1 MARFFY
7 AAREDPS
14 EVIDLIA
21 HRYGW
26 SLNEIK
32 SMPVTDMRPLLE
44 TVIIQERDKRI
55 REQWLALLPLMQMNV
70 IKYISEEDYKIRV
83 SGGDIDQR
91 PASEILAEVQAIRKE
106 IGEK

>member
-1 MARFFY
+1 MAGFFY
-7 AAREDPS
+7 TAREDPNGI
-14 EVIDLIA
+14 IDLIA

-32 SMPVTDMRPLLE
+32 NIPVTDMRPLLE
-44 TVIIQERDKRI
+44 TAISQERDKRI
-55 REQWLALLPLMQMNV
+55 REQWLQLLPLMQMNV
-70 IKYISEEDYKIRV
+70 IKYISEEEYRLKV